1 MKGTE
6 ARSRGGVRQALG
18 TFVLGAAAGSV
29 LALLY
34 APASGRVTRKRI
46 SMKFRAVRRSATVLR
61 DQAARKIS
69 DAREWITAHTT
80 GNGHGR
86 RLRRQHVLHHA

>member
-1 MKGTE
+1 MKGTQD
-6 ARSRGGVRQALG
+6 RSRGGVRQALG

-46 SMKFRAVRRSATVLR
+46 ALKFRAVQRSATVLR
-61 DQAARKIS
+61 DRAARRITT
-69 DAREWITAHTT
+69 AREWITAHTG
-80 GNGHGR
+80 GNGHAK
-86 RLRRQHVLHHA
+86 RLQRQHAMHHA